1 MFPARNKSSDPPA
14 WMESPEMGKSG
25 GNTEEAGGDGKASGA
40 AGTIIMGKAK
50 KKSRRSSFDSAR
62 TSYGGYESDEDDEL
76 NEEDCCCCPMDP
88 ILFGISMFHFMCFFL
103 GFAGMATNIYCMSRT
118 EDRHPGNY
126 QNLVLRAY
134 ATCFCAMIMTIE
146 VNWRTFVKRVKLL
159 DLWIFRGLFY
169 VYTGLQTTGEI
180 KSFDLEEVSK
190 PQDLVGIAIFVAGLL
205 YTAMGTCCIKS
216 VAESKRKAAKYRGV
230 GGDIESV

>member
-1 MFPARNKSSDPPA
+1 
-14 WMESPEMGKSG
+14 
-25 GNTEEAGGDGKASGA
+25 
-40 AGTIIMGKAK
+40 
-50 KKSRRSSFDSAR
+50 
-62 TSYGGYESDEDDEL
+62 
-76 NEEDCCCCPMDP
+76 
-88 ILFGISMFHFMCFFL
+88 
-103 GFAGMATNIYCMSRT
+103 
-118 EDRHPGNY
+118 
-126 QNLVLRAY
+126 
-134 ATCFCAMIMTIE
+134 MTIE